1 MLLKILG
8 YDLFKKLSVDI
19 KKKFP
24 LIVLSTII
32 LSFLEMLSIS
42 MIIPIITIVLKGSYE
57 GIFSQILLKLKFN
70 EFLNENLLSF
80 VLLISFLIFIIKL
93 TYSIWHAYYQSRYIY
108 DIQKYISGHLYKLR
122 GLPSFQKPND
132 SSTEQLAHKILNET
146 SQLTIY
152 FTVPLSIIFSEI
164 TTVFA
169 LMLLLI
175 LIDPLAAFI
184 FLGISIF
191 SSSLFYFFIRKKVS
205 DWGKEKVFL
214 EQKRADFVMRGINDG
229 IQFKLIGLKDYF
241 LNLFNKY
248 NHSISRLLTI
258 QRSFLLIPRS
268 IVEFFA
274 VIALFTGVS
283 IYFYL
288 GKDLNSIFITMSL
301 ITLIS
306 MRIMPS
312 LNKIA
317 VSIQEFRF
325 AKPLIKSILDEFKY
339 ENENLLEFANFRNQ
353 GPLYSVDG
361 DLEYKGKIKKIKLS
375 MHEKNSIL
383 ITGPSGCGKTTL
395 VRSMIGLNSNFLNVS
410 FRKQNEQNM
419 KIAFLNNSSNLF
431 TLTLIENILLN
442 REIKNEEL
450 QYIINLCLLNDF
462 DLLGEGGKRVVGEN
476 GFEPSAGEKQ
486 RIVLARAL
494 ISFPQV
500 LILDESLCSLDN
512 KSFSIIEENLL
523 ERFSGLF
530 IHVSHQQTNIK
541 KYTKHI
547 EFN

>member
-1 MLLKILG
+1 
-8 YDLFKKLSVDI
+8 
-19 KKKFP
+19 
-24 LIVLSTII
+24 
-32 LSFLEMLSIS
+32 
-42 MIIPIITIVLKGSYE
+42 
-57 GIFSQILLKLKFN
+57 
-70 EFLNENLLSF
+70 
-80 VLLISFLIFIIKL
+80 
-93 TYSIWHAYYQSRYIY
+93 
-108 DIQKYISGHLYKLR
+108 
-122 GLPSFQKPND
+122 
-132 SSTEQLAHKILNET
+132 
-146 SQLTIY
+146 
-152 FTVPLSIIFSEI
+152 
-164 TTVFA
+164 
-169 LMLLLI
+169 
-175 LIDPLAAFI
+175 
-184 FLGISIF
+184 
-191 SSSLFYFFIRKKVS
+191 
-205 DWGKEKVFL
+205 
-214 EQKRADFVMRGINDG
+214 
-229 IQFKLIGLKDYF
+229 
-241 LNLFNKY
+241 
-248 NHSISRLLTI
+248 
-258 QRSFLLIPRS
+258 
-268 IVEFFA
+268 
-274 VIALFTGVS
+274 
-283 IYFYL
+283 
-288 GKDLNSIFITMSL
+288 
-301 ITLIS
+301 

-431 TLTLIENILLN
+431 TLNLIENILLN

-450 QYIINLCLLNDF
+450 QDIINLCLLNDF
-462 DLLGEGGKRVVGEN
+462 DLLGDGGKRVVGEN

-541 KYTKHI
+541 KYTRHI